1 LNAGAAD
8 ADRPILHDLV
18 KPCNSERG
26 ASLGSMLRA
35 VGAVVC
41 GAALATGAAA
51 VAAPPGAE
59 GSDWASASLS
69 NVHAGARPV
78 ALVVSLHTE
87 LQCGKLRGS
96 ALALTFP
103 ASAKLPRTV
112 PASAIAVQGKQPSSV
127 KLVNRT
133 LSMTLPRPI
142 GVMCNVLAPGTAKI
156 LLSRAA
162 LLGNPA
168 SPGVY
173 TLAVQYGMQKLQAPL
188 KIVS

>member
-1 LNAGAAD
+1 
-8 ADRPILHDLV
+8 V
-18 KPCNSERG
+18 
-26 ASLGSMLRA
+26 LRT

-69 NVHAGARPV
+69 SVHAGARPV

-87 LQCGKLRGS
+87 LQCGRLRGG

-103 ASAKLPRTV
+103 AAAQLPRTMH
-112 PASAIAVQGKQPSSV
+112 ASAIAVQGRRPSSV
-127 KLVNRT
+127 KLANRT
-133 LSMTLPRPI
+133 LSITMPPPT
-142 GVMCNVLAPGTAKI
+142 GVMCNVIGPGTAKI
-156 LLSRAA
+156 VVSRAA
-162 LLGNPA
+162 QLGNPA
-168 SPGVY
+168 TAGTY
-173 TLAVQYGMQKLQAPL
+173 KLAVHYGTETLEATL

>member
-1 LNAGAAD
+1 
-8 ADRPILHDLV
+8 
-18 KPCNSERG
+18 
-26 ASLGSMLRA
+26 MLRT

-69 NVHAGARPV
+69 SVHAGARPV

-87 LQCGKLRGS
+87 LQCGRLRGG

-103 ASAKLPRTV
+103 AAAQLPRTMH
-112 PASAIAVQGKQPSSV
+112 ASAIAVQGRRPSSV
-127 KLVNRT
+127 TLANRT
-133 LSMTLPRPI
+133 LSITMPPPT
-142 GVMCNVLAPGTAKI
+142 GVMCNVIGPGTAKI
-156 LLSRAA
+156 LVARAA
-162 LLGNPA
+162 QLGNPA
-168 SPGVY
+168 AAGAYKLGVRY
-173 TLAVQYGMQKLQAPL
+173 GTETLEATL